1 MHFPLSIILCLLL
14 YLSVPALS
22 DSNPLL
28 NKFCGGTT
36 NFSDNSTYQ
45 SNINQLFS
53 SLITNSTS
61 NGFAAGSV
69 GTVPNLVS
77 GLVLCR
83 GDANSSF
90 CSSCLSKALENAL
103 QLCPYDRAAT
113 IYYDYCLLKFSN
125 QQFLSS
131 TDNPVQ
137 IALISAANVTSN
149 PARFDQIVADLISNA
164 SAWASYNS
172 TRRFAIAEATN
183 FSQQYPVIYGLV
195 QCTADLTGS
204 ECQSCLQTLIDE
216 KPLYFQGREGGRLMG
231 VRCNFRYEVYTFYS
245 GQPTVKLDATAVAVP
260 PAPLLEPTG
269 SSGKKTRTTVIAIA
283 VAIPAFIVCL
293 SAIIFGFCV
302 WKNKRPFRKVL
313 VKYNFDSEDVEG
325 VDSFL
330 LDLSTLKTATSN
342 FNESNKLGEGGF
354 GAVYKGTL
362 PNGQDI
368 AVKRLSQSSGQGL
381 GELKNELVLLA
392 KLQHKNLVRVLGVCL
407 EEQEKLLVYEF
418 LPNRSLDKFLFNPE
432 NKAELNWRKRSTIIN
447 GVARGLQYL
456 HEDSQLIIIHRDLK
470 ASNILLDGNMTPKI
484 SDFGLAR
491 LFSVDQ
497 TVDVTKR
504 VVGTFGYMAPEYAM
518 HGLYSIKSDVF
529 CFGILLLEI
538 ITGKRNSGFWES
550 NEAEDLLSFAWE
562 NWTAGT
568 VPQLADPTLRH
579 CPSNEIVR
587 CVHIALLC
595 VQDNPTDRPKMS
607 EVVIMLSSNTM
618 SLKSPF
624 RPSFCITNTGSES
637 NLYLQVNHNQ
647 GSGSSQPSDMSGHV
661 SQNQVSITE
670 LDAR

>member
-1 MHFPLSIILCLLL
+1 MYFSLLIILCLLL
-14 YLSVPALS
+14 YLPFPSLS

-28 NKFCGGTT
+28 TQVCGGAS
-36 NFSDNSTYQ
+36 NYSDNSTYS

-53 SLITNSTS
+53 SLATNSTS
-61 NGFAAGSV
+61 IGFASGTVGS
-69 GTVPNLVS
+69 VPNLVS

-83 GDANSSF
+83 GDTNSSF
-90 CSSCLSKALENAL
+90 CSSCLSTAFQNAV

-113 IYYDYCLLKFSN
+113 IFYDYCLLKFSN
-125 QQFLSS
+125 EQFLSS
-131 TDNPVQ
+131 TDNSLQ
-137 IALISAANVTSN
+137 IRGPSPANVTSD
-149 PARFDQIVADLISNA
+149 PARFDQIVTDLLSNA

-172 TRRFAIAEATN
+172 TRRFAIGEATN

-195 QCTADLTGS
+195 QCTPDLTSS
-204 ECQSCLQTLIDE
+204 ECQSCLQGLFVR
-216 KPLYFQGREGGRLMG
+216 KQQYFKGIEGGRILG
-231 VRCNFRYEVYTFYS
+231 VRCNFRYEVYSFYS
-245 GQPTVKLDATAVAVP
+245 GQPTVKLDATAVTLP
-260 PAPLLEPTG
+260 PAPMLEPTG
-269 SSGKKTRTTVIAIA
+269 SSGKKSRTTIISIA

-293 SAIIFGFCV
+293 SLMTFSFCF
-302 WKNKRPFRKVL
+302 WRKRRSSRKVL
-313 VKYNFDSEDVEG
+313 VKYNFDSDDMEG
-325 VDSFL
+325 ADSLL
-330 LDLSTLKTATSN
+330 LDLSTLKTATTN
-342 FNESNKLGEGGF
+342 FNESNKLGQGGF

-368 AVKRLSQSSGQGL
+368 AVKRMSQSSGQGL
-381 GELKNELVLLA
+381 GELKNELILVA
-392 KLQHKNLVRVLGVCL
+392 KLQHKNLVRVLGWCL

-418 LPNRSLDKFLFNPE
+418 VPNRSLDTFLFNPE
-432 NKAELNWRKRSTIIN
+432 KKAELNWRKRSTIIN

-456 HEDSQLIIIHRDLK
+456 HEDSQLRIIHRDLK
-470 ASNILLDGNMTPKI
+470 ASNILLDADMTPKI

-518 HGLYSIKSDVF
+518 HGLYSTKSDVF

-568 VPQLADPTLRH
+568 VPQLADPTLKH

-618 SLKSPF
+618 SLKAPF